1 MNYGRYKVLE
11 ELGQGSMGIVYKA
24 HDPNLD
30 LILAVKVLRAECLQG
45 ETLVKRFLAEA
56 RRGRP
61 RCCALR

>member
-30 LILAVKVLRAECLQG
+30 LILAVKEIGRASCRER
-45 ETLVKRFLAEA
+45 V
-56 RRGRP
+56 
-61 RCCALR
+61 